1 MENAERELEIRIDL
15 DKDNRTITISDTG
28 IGMSKQDMMDNLGT
42 IARSGSKA
50 FMEQLKDQGQT
61 DSNAII
67 GQFGVGFYSAFMV
80 ADKIE
85 VFSKGSDSGTVGH
98 HWESDGTGTCLLYF
112 LSKHNTKKTPKYFDE
127 KFNNCIVV
135 VKIQSKW
142 SETMSIV
149 TFLFVIGLFFCPEC
163 IFSFQI
169 LLNFQLALKEKVIF
183 AKTKTSLNFTYL
195 LSTVQK
201 RPRFTTKMCLDIK
214 IHSFFGFFCN

>member
-98 HWESDGTGTCLLYF
+98 HWESDGTGTSLLYF
-112 LSKHNTKKTPKYFDE
+112 LSKHNTKKT
-127 KFNNCIVV
+127 
-135 VKIQSKW
+135 QS
-142 SETMSIV
+142 
-149 TFLFVIGLFFCPEC
+149 
-163 IFSFQI
+163 I
-169 LLNFQLALKEKVIF
+169 LTKNLTIAL
-183 AKTKTSLNFTYL
+183 LW
-195 LSTVQK
+195 
-201 RPRFTTKMCLDIK
+201 
-214 IHSFFGFFCN
+214 

>member
-80 ADKIE
+80 ADKTGNNRIIPLTSSFRRFGGILRRSQRE
-85 VFSKGSDSGTVGH
+85 EKILRRLPHFS
-98 HWESDGTGTCLLYF
+98 LLLPVAVSYP
-112 LSKHNTKKTPKYFDE
+112 NTP
-127 KFNNCIVV
+127 
-135 VKIQSKW
+135 
-142 SETMSIV
+142 
-149 TFLFVIGLFFCPEC
+149 
-163 IFSFQI
+163 
-169 LLNFQLALKEKVIF
+169 
-183 AKTKTSLNFTYL
+183 
-195 LSTVQK
+195 
-201 RPRFTTKMCLDIK
+201 
-214 IHSFFGFFCN
+214 